1 MTGVSKYQDI
11 EAKELSKAFDPE
23 QYVVVDVRTDEEYQE
38 GHIPGAAHIPY
49 DEMENRFHE
58 LEHAKDKPILLVCR
72 SGRRSVIAAE
82 VLSQKGFE
90 QLFNLKGGMLEWNG
104 PVSKE

>member
-1 MTGVSKYQDI
+1 MKNIKKGI
-11 EAKELSKAFDPE
+11 FPEL
-23 QYVVVDVRTDEEYQE
+23 
-38 GHIPGAAHIPY
+38 AHIPY